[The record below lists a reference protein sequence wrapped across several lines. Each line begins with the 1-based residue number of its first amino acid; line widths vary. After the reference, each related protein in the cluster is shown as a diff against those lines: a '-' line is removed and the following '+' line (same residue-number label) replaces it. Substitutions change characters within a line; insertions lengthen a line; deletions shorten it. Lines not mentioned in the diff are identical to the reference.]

1 MGKKLLTTLALTGA
15 MLVLPATAA
24 FAHDC
29 FIASRSSQGSQGA
42 GNSAIATG
50 FEHGWVSIDIAEEL
64 ANAGVSDVDA
74 ALAEWLATGH
84 NAFYATRVDTVI
96 GAGTSNPN
104 LGNGKGLDHFSES
117 SVFGDLIELIEKY
130 GGSF

>member
-29 FIASRSSQGSQGA
+29 FIANRSSQGSQGA
-42 GNSAIATG
+42 GNSAAATG
-50 FEHGWVSIDIAEEL
+50 FEHGWVTIDIAEEL

-74 ALAEWLATGH
+74 AMAEWLATGH
-84 NAFYATRVDTVI
+84 KAFYATRVDAVI
-96 GAGTSNPN
+96 GAGSSNPN
-104 LGNGKGLDHFSES
+104 LGDGKGLDHFSES
-117 SVFGDLIELIEKY
+117 PLFGDLIELIQKY

>member
-15 MLVLPATAA
+15 MLALPATAA

-29 FIASRSSQGSQGA
+29 FIANRSSQGSQGA
-42 GNSAIATG
+42 GNSALATG
-50 FEHGWVSIDIAEEL
+50 FEHGWVTIDIAEDL

-74 ALAEWLATGH
+74 AMTEWLATGH
-84 NAFYATRVDTVI
+84 QAFYATRIDKVI
-96 GAGTSNPN
+96 GGGSSKN
-104 LGNGKGLDHFSES
+104 LSNGKGLEHFSES
-117 SVFGDLIELIEKY
+117 TLFVDLVALIEKY